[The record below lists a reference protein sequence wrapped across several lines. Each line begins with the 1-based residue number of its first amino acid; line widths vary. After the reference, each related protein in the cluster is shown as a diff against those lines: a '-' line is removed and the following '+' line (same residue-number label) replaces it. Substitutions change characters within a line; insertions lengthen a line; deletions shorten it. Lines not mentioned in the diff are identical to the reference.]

1 MGSQGQGEHRGCS
14 FLSQESWPGVTS
26 SWEAS
31 ASERLS
37 SWFLANGSHSQH
49 QLVHIWGFL
58 LSKGNLFEISVF
70 KLRKAMALGKMA

>member
-1 MGSQGQGEHRGCS
+1 MSGKRYGNSQPGGQKLGSESQRGHGGELIVGMAMGC
-14 FLSQESWPGVTS
+14 
-26 SWEAS
+26 
-31 ASERLS
+31 
-37 SWFLANGSHSQH
+37 LANGSHSQH